1 MSAAEPL
8 LVPDVRAMR
17 CSDLDAVME
26 IEQGSFSTPWS
37 RDSFR
42 NLVGRTDAD
51 LWVALLDDTVVG
63 YAVAWYVADES
74 ELGNLAVAAEWRRRG
89 LGRWLLDWALSM
101 AVERGAA
108 RIFLEVR
115 DSNQGAQDL
124 YARRGFVQVGLRRRY
139 YRQPSEDARV
149 LCLNLSPRK

>member
-1 MSAAEPL
+1 
-8 LVPDVRAMR
+8 V
-17 CSDLDAVME
+17 
-26 IEQGSFSTPWS
+26 T
-37 RDSFR
+37 
-42 NLVGRTDAD
+42 
-51 LWVALLDDTVVG
+51 LLDDTVVG
-63 YAVAWYVADES
+63 YAVVWYVADES

-101 AVERGAA
+101 AAERGAA

-115 DSNQGAQDL
+115 DSNQSAQDL

-139 YRQPSEDARV
+139 YRHPSEDARV